1 MNIAKLIKP
10 DDILK
15 FVQKNLPTILSVAAS
30 VGVVGT
36 GFLAFK
42 AGVKKEEANG
52 LGASVKWTAYIP
64 PIACG
69 AATIACIIS
78 AEKLH
83 LNREAALAAA
93 VAFWKDNYNKLDAK
107 MTEALG
113 EEKAKE
119 LKREIV
125 RDDIP
130 KDELKRQAE
139 TATDDGKMLCYEPYT
154 KQFFRASKEQLLWAE
169 LTANKIFAGK
179 GGTKLNDIIELF
191 PGCKKTQVGDSL
203 GWFLD
208 DFGNYKASYYFPR
221 CGHQFIDI
229 QPYPSK
235 VDGVECLIIEYGLC
249 PYKPDEPEEWENE
262 KV

>member
-52 LGASVKWTAYIP
+52 LGASVKWTTYIP

-130 KDELKRQAE
+130 KDELKKKAE
-139 TATDDGKMLCYEPYT
+139 TAKDDGKMLCYEPYT

-169 LTANKIFAGK
+169 LTANKIFVSK
-179 GGTKLNDIIELF
+179 GCTKLNDIIELF
-191 PGCKKTQVGDSL
+191 PGCEKKPIGDTI

-208 DFGNYKASYYFPR
+208 DFGCYNASYFFPG
-221 CGHQFIDI
+221 CGHQWVGIAPYIDEI
-229 QPYPSK
+229 
-235 VDGVECLIIEYGLC
+235 DGVECMVLEYELH
-249 PYKPDEPEEWENE
+249 PYEPDEAEEW
-262 KV
+262 K